1 MVNIYSPERRGI
13 MYQFITNSELER
25 ELYRRLKEIDDDE
38 YWLEALMHE
47 LYTEERQRAM
57 LKSLDEMG
65 IDNFWDA
72 QIESGRIARKYP
84 NLSFPA
90 VVREELETDL
100 ERRLYDKLIQVED
113 YDETWLAFIFSCIP
127 TEELKLNLLGYLNE
141 GHDDYA
147 EIWEYAGLNV
157 TKYYNRHYR

>member
-1 MVNIYSPERRGI
+1 MKTFTSDIE
-13 MYQFITNSELER
+13 
-25 ELYRRLKEIDDDE
+25 KEIYERIKAIEDDDIWIE
-38 YWLEALMHE
+38 GLMDD
-47 LYTEERQRAM
+47 LCTEDRQKAM
-57 LKSLDEMG
+57 LKALDEQG
-65 IDNFWDA
+65 LDNFWDV
-72 QIESGRIARKYP
+72 QEEVGYIVNRYP

-100 ERRLYDKLIQVED
+100 EKRLYDKLIQVED